1 MKNLAKHLKRILG
14 KEKVFTAPEDCLCY
28 SYDGTFKT
36 GVPGVVVRPSSTEEV
51 AAVMKLASRERIPVI
66 PRGAGTGL
74 SGGAVPL
81 EGSLVIDLTAM
92 NRIVKIDPAEM
103 LAVVEPGVITAYLH
117 KTVENMGLFY
127 PPDPSSA
134 NVSTIGGNIAECAG
148 GPRGLKY
155 GVTRDYV
162 LGVQVVLASGEVIQ
176 CGGETVKN
184 ASGYDLRGLFV
195 GSEGTLGIIT
205 RANLRLLPKPQA
217 RQTILADFKTI
228 EEAAGTITAIIGA
241 GVIPAALEIMDDVTI
256 RCVENFLHAGL
267 PLDVEAILLM
277 EVDGPAV
284 SLPGQV
290 KTIATLCRQHGAA
303 RVKVAETEAEGAE
316 LWRARKA
323 VSPAVVQVKP
333 TKISEDATV
342 PRSNIPAMIRGI
354 REIARKY
361 NLIIAIFGHAGDGN
375 LHPNILID
383 KSNPEEMER
392 AEAAIE
398 EMFKLALSLGGTLS
412 GEHGIGLLKA
422 PFLEME
428 FGKAGV
434 AVMRRIKEALDPLG
448 ILNPGKIFGGISS

>member
-14 KEKVFTAPEDCLCY
+14 KEKVFHTPEDCLCY

-36 GVPGVVVRPSSTEEV
+36 GIPGVVVRPSSTEEV
-51 AAVMKLASRERIPVI
+51 AAVVKLASQEGIPVV

-103 LAVVEPGVITAYLH
+103 LAVVEPGVITAHLH
-117 KTVENMGLFY
+117 KKVENMGLFY

-162 LGVQVVLASGEVIQ
+162 LGLEVVLAGGEVIQ
-176 CGGETVKN
+176 CGGETIKN
-184 ASGYDLRGLFV
+184 VSGYDLCGLFV

-217 RQTILADFKTI
+217 RQTIRADFKTI
-228 EEAAGTITAIIGA
+228 EGAAGTITAIIGA
-241 GVIPAALEIMDDVTI
+241 GVIPAALELMDDVTI
-256 RCVENFLHAGL
+256 RCVENFLRTGL

-290 KTIATLCRQHGAA
+290 RTIAALCRQHGAA
-303 RVKVAETEAEGAE
+303 RVKVAETEAEGVE

-342 PRSNIPAMIRGI
+342 PRKNIPAMIRGI
-354 REIARKY
+354 KEIARKH
-361 NLIIAIFGHAGDGN
+361 NLVIAIFGHAGDGN
-375 LHPNILID
+375 LHPNILVD

-398 EMFKLALSLGGTLS
+398 EMFRLALSLGGTLS

-428 FGKAGV
+428 FGRAGV
-434 AVMRRIKEALDPLG
+434 AVMRRIKEALDPPG